1 MKNQSIKQ
9 VVAIGVGAAL
19 FVVIGMINIPTPVP
33 NTSIQLQYAVQSL
46 LSIIFGPL
54 VGLLVGLIGHAVK
67 DAIAGYGLWW
77 TWIIASGLF
86 GLAVGLFRKYIRVT
100 QGVFEL
106 KDIVFFNLIQI
117 VANALVWGVLAP
129 LGDVVIYQEAAEKV
143 FAQGIVAGIA
153 NAVTIAIAGTL
164 LLLAYSRTQTRSGS
178 LKKD

>member
-19 FVVIGMINIPTPVP
+19 FVVIGMISIPTPVP

-86 GLAVGLFRKYIRVT
+86 GLAVGLFRKYVRVSMVSLNGRILSFLT
-100 QGVFEL
+100 SFNYLQMLLFGVSWHHLEML
-106 KDIVFFNLIQI
+106 
-117 VANALVWGVLAP
+117 
-129 LGDVVIYQEAAEKV
+129 
-143 FAQGIVAGIA
+143 
-153 NAVTIAIAGTL
+153 
-164 LLLAYSRTQTRSGS
+164 
-178 LKKD
+178 